1 MNKKRIIFYYKLFF
15 AGGTEHS
22 ILKLIRKLY
31 KNFEIFV
38 AYDEEESTN
47 DVLKEIAE
55 YAEIINLN
63 KIDSIVVDTCIWCS
77 HPRQVP
83 FDEFSKKI
91 IARHYYYWC
100 HMLLFEAYPNLEFRQ
115 DLMENM
121 EKFIC
126 VSDVV
131 KKNIISKY
139 PKLEQKCEVVENYL
153 DIQEIKRKSNEQ
165 ISLNVN
171 NQKLNIIS
179 VSRISKD
186 KRIWKNERIMH
197 YFR

>member
-126 VSDVV
+126 V
-131 KKNIISKY
+131 
-139 PKLEQKCEVVENYL
+139 KCEVVENYL